1 MKTFPIPFCGFF
13 NSVID
18 DEIETTI
25 ECEVQY
31 YSEEYGIELDEMDF
45 ITDFEGIAKCYA
57 RYFEE
62 RAQDAFP
69 QIQIKF
75 SELIS
80 PKYYNYTTDK
90 IYCEISDK
98 NLKLVYK
105 YCIANHFSDIIKER
119 LKVRDGFIPLYSDD
133 FSEWDKD
140 VLAWDDAQI
149 GLLFEHFV
157 TLLDKNE
164 GVIISDIDFMDYSS
178 SHGYIYENVHA
189 TGKSKELIDN
199 LED

>member
-1 MKTFPIPFCGFF
+1 MKTFPIPFCGFY
-13 NSVID
+13 NSVIS
-18 DEIETTI
+18 DEIEQNI
-25 ECEVQY
+25 EYEVQY

-62 RAQDAFP
+62 RVQDAFP
-69 QIQIKF
+69 QIEIKF
-75 SELIS
+75 SELIR

-164 GVIISDIDFMDYSS
+164 GVIISDIDFMEYSS
-178 SHGYIYENVHA
+178 SHGCILENISP

>member
-1 MKTFPIPFCGFF
+1 MKTFPIPFCGFY
-13 NSVID
+13 NSVIS
-18 DEIETTI
+18 DEIEQNI
-25 ECEVQY
+25 EYEVQY

-62 RAQDAFP
+62 RVQDAFP

-105 YCIANHFSDIIKER
+105 YCIANHFSDIVEER

-157 TLLDKNE
+157 TLLDENE
-164 GVIISDIDFMDYSS
+164 GVIISDMDFMDYSS
-178 SHGYIYENVHA
+178 SHGCILENIRP
-189 TGKSKELIDN
+189 TGKSKELIDE

>member
-1 MKTFPIPFCGFF
+1 MKTFPIPFCGFY
-13 NSVID
+13 NSVIS
-18 DEIETTI
+18 DEIEQNI
-25 ECEVQY
+25 EYEVQY

-62 RAQDAFP
+62 KVQDAFP
-69 QIQIKF
+69 QIEIKF

-164 GVIISDIDFMDYSS
+164 GVIISDIDFMEYSS
-178 SHGYIYENVHA
+178 SHGCILENISP

>member
-1 MKTFPIPFCGFF
+1 MKTFPIPFCGFY
-13 NSVID
+13 NSIID

-25 ECEVQY
+25 EREVQY

-62 RAQDAFP
+62 RVQDAFP
-69 QIQIKF
+69 QIEIKF
-75 SELIS
+75 SKLKS
-80 PKYYNYTTDK
+80 PKYYNFETDK
-90 IYCEISDK
+90 IVCEISDK
-98 NLKLVYK
+98 NLKLVYN
-105 YCIANHFSDIIKER
+105 YCIANHFSDTVNEALKER
-119 LKVRDGFIPLYSDD
+119 SGFIPLYSDD

-140 VLAWDDAQI
+140 VLKWDAAQI

-164 GVIISDIDFMDYSS
+164 GVIISDMDFMDYSS
-178 SHGYIYENVHA
+178 SHGCILENIRP
-189 TGKSKELIDN
+189 TGKSKELIDE

>member
-1 MKTFPIPFCGFF
+1 MKTFPIPFCGFY
-13 NSVID
+13 NSVIS
-18 DEIETTI
+18 DEIEQNI
-25 ECEVQY
+25 EYEVQY

-62 RAQDAFP
+62 KVQDAFP
-69 QIQIKF
+69 QIEIKF

-105 YCIANHFSDIIKER
+105 YCIANHFSDIVEKH

-140 VLAWDDAQI
+140 VLVWDDAQI

-164 GVIISDIDFMDYSS
+164 GVIISDMDFMDYSS
-178 SHGYIYENVHA
+178 SHGCIYENVHA

>member
-1 MKTFPIPFCGFF
+1 MKTFPIPFCGFY
-13 NSVID
+13 NSVIS

-25 ECEVQY
+25 EREVQY

-62 RAQDAFP
+62 RVQDAFP
-69 QIQIKF
+69 QIEIKF

-98 NLKLVYK
+98 NLKLVYN
-105 YCIANHFSDIIKER
+105 YCIANHFSDTVNEALKER
-119 LKVRDGFIPLYSDD
+119 SGFIPLYSDD

-140 VLAWDDAQI
+140 VLKWDAAQI

-164 GVIISDIDFMDYSS
+164 GVIISDMDFMDYSS
-178 SHGYIYENVHA
+178 SHGCIYENVHA